1 MEVTSFELMKNI
13 LQYGYYTVEARLGCG
28 SIHDA
33 VRVDLDDKKLSKKS
47 FTLDELRDLESKLVL
62 ITGSKAECRKQVD
75 HFLDVSQVIVS
86 YETVAVIFHNF
97 KLIFL
102 T

>member
-62 ITGSKAECRKQVD
+62 ITGSKAEYRKEVD
-75 HFLDVSQVIVS
+75 HFLDVSEVRRGEMYIRC
-86 YETVAVIFHNF
+86 YAMKE
-97 KLIFL
+97 
-102 T
+102 